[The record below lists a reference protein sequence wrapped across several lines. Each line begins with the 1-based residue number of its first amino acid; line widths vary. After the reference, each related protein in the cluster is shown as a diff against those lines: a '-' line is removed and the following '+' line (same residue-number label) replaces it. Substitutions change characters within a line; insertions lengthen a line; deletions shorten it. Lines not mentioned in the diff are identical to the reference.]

1 MDIPLIMI
9 NKISPLVDENYWLKS
24 LDTANLYQTIN
35 ISDPKVFNTLTDR
48 KCLKTFGTSIMYSPT
63 FLPSLAYQ

>member
-24 LDTANLYQTIN
+24 LDTANLCQTIK
-35 ISDPKVFNTLTDR
+35 ILDPKVFNTLNDR
-48 KCLKTFGTSIMYSPT
+48 KFLKTLGTSIMYSPT
-63 FLPSLAYQ
+63 FLPSLI